1 MRVDG
6 EEMEDDPASLASA
19 PRFFVPMLVCCWR
32 EARVRVDEEELE
44 DDPASLRV
52 DEEELEDDPASLASA
67 PRFFAPFLHDLSFL
81 MGGWAWAS
89 MAPLRRFL
97 DGRPPLLGR
106 NGGGCNSS
114 SGRTS
119 VSSSCPVPATCKDLD
134 SGMRVHRFG
143 VNEWEGVSYFSVFD

>member
-1 MRVDG
+1 M
-6 EEMEDDPASLASA
+6 
-19 PRFFVPMLVCCWR
+19 
-32 EARVRVDEEELE
+32 DEEELE
-44 DDPASLRV
+44 DDPALLASAPRFFRPEARVQV

-67 PRFFAPFLHDLSFL
+67 PPFFAPVLHDLSIFL
-81 MGGWAWAS
+81 GGWVWAS

-114 SGRTS
+114 SGLIS
-119 VSSSCPVPATCKDLD
+119 ISSSCPVPATCKGLD

-143 VNEWEGVSYFSVFD
+143 VHEWEGGSYFSVYDRCILRPPLLQRICFREEF